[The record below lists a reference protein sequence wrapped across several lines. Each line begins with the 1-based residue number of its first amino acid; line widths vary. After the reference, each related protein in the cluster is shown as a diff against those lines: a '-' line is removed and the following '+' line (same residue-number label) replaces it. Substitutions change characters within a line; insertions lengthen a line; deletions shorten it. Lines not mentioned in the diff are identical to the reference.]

1 VLPEEVPVFA
11 VTCPDLD
18 QEVLVFDQHVL
29 ARTPTRHG
37 TVVEFHCPCGG
48 EGVRLTDPGAAS
60 GKLVHHQHA
69 HAQAA

>member
-1 VLPEEVPVFA
+1 MFA
-11 VTCPDLD
+11 VTCPALD
-18 QEVLVFDQHVL
+18 QEVLVFDQFVL

-48 EGVRLTDPGAAS
+48 EGVRLTDPGATS

-69 HAQAA
+69 YTDARAA